1 MDFTVFYIFMKR
13 RVPALFIDIRT
24 FLALNHGPSRAA
36 ADSQMRERFL
46 DFCSGS
52 LPQSKLIGISA
63 MGTRFAVYEYTP
75 QDRHLVP
82 SCIMPHPDIVT
93 DTAPKERWNYDIME
107 AAKPPGR
114 PNSGQSWQKSR
125 QCYWQSTGN
134 VNIIRFLFFYS
145 RPFTDLHIIERPLRP
160 FPAARALALIT
171 LMTCPVPRYL
181 AEWASLLS
189 NAKRPCHE
197 MHLYQSCDLGS
208 RFGIQPSSYS
218 SVEVN
223 DIGISLNTAYY
234 CKASS
239 LRPVR

>member
-1 MDFTVFYIFMKR
+1 MPVDFTVFYIFMKR

-107 AAKPPGR
+107 AAGEAK
-114 PNSGQSWQKSR
+114 
-125 QCYWQSTGN
+125 
-134 VNIIRFLFFYS
+134 F
-145 RPFTDLHIIERPLRP
+145 
-160 FPAARALALIT
+160 RAI
-171 LMTCPVPRYL
+171 V
-181 AEWASLLS
+181 AEIKTMLLS
-189 NAKRPCHE
+189 INRKCE
-197 MHLYQSCDLGS
+197 YYSVLLL
-208 RFGIQPSSYS
+208 SSFY
-218 SVEVN
+218 
-223 DIGISLNTAYY
+223 
-234 CKASS
+234 
-239 LRPVR
+239 